1 MSKISFF
8 PGGYFSKTHNKY
20 VPAVKPVGEY
30 FFEDYLQKVKEG
42 YYQDEVL
49 HYRAGRID
57 KLKLPGVTPSGTFSY
72 RSSSNLKKHSGIL
85 VIDIDKDDQLPG
97 YDHNIVKL
105 KMSSDPYI
113 YACHLSCS
121 GDGGLAAYVK
131 VDPARHLD
139 AFQALEKYFAD
150 EYNLMID
157 PSGKDITRFRFVSY
171 DPDLILNEKAKV
183 WKKYIAKKKREPL
196 RHNFIFSDDDLDHVF
211 SQISAR
217 GVDLTYDYHD
227 WFRVG
232 CAISDH
238 FGAGGLDKFHLVSSQ
253 SDKYDSKACDQLYSI
268 LLKRGSRGIKI
279 GTFLWLAKMAGIEI
293 TSPRTRMIANIAM
306 SRKKQIGLSGGPK
319 NAKEA
324 KASAKKYLKE
334 MQDIEGEDV
343 DDMIDNIMKMPVDPS
358 VSGDNDD
365 ILPRLKAWLTTKDIK
380 FNKVTG
386 QHELNGEPLNDR
398 MYNSLYIEALE
409 MVSKKITKDLLFS
422 LIISDATK
430 GYHPFKEYFKK
441 VGSRNCEGCL
451 DEFLKCIEVPDEE
464 YRDLFLRKW
473 LLSIVASAH
482 GTYSLMILVL
492 TGSQRVGKTKFFRT
506 LLPDSLMPYYA
517 ESPLDEGKDS
527 EILMTQK
534 LLIVDDEF
542 SGKSKRDYK
551 RLKDLSSKQWFNVR
565 RPYGK
570 FSEDMRRYAVLAGN
584 SNEDEIINDPT
595 GNRRI
600 IPMNIKNI
608 DHERLEKIDRDDL
621 WADIYKEWKK
631 IGDGW
636 MLDRDDIQILNDKTE
651 GNRQPSIEEDLIQ
664 KHFDQ
669 VDESDVYAEYM
680 TATDIKIYIE
690 EKNPTVRIK
699 IWQLGTALKSL
710 GFTKTRKRIRGKS
723 NPSNVYIVKKL
734 LVNDDGSYEDPEE
747 IDDDIPF

>member
-8 PGGYFSKTHNKY
+8 PGGYFSKKANKY
-20 VPAVKPVGEY
+20 VPAVKPIGEA

-49 HYRAGRID
+49 HYRAGRIE
-57 KLKLPGVTPSGTFSY
+57 KLKLPGVTPSGTFVY
-72 RSSSNLKKHSGIL
+72 RSSNSLKKHSGIL
-85 VIDIDKDDQLPG
+85 VIDIDKDDQMPG
-97 YDHNIVKL
+97 YDHNVVKL

-150 EYNLMID
+150 EYQLMID
-157 PSGKDITRFRFVSY
+157 PSGKDISRFRFVSY
-171 DPDLILNEKAKV
+171 DPDLILNDKPKI
-183 WKKYIAKKKREPL
+183 WKKYLTKKKREPR
-196 RHNFIFSDDDLDHVF
+196 RHNFIFSNDDLDHVF

-217 GVDLTYDYHD
+217 GIDLTHDYHD
-227 WFRVG
+227 WFRIG

-238 FGAGGLDKFHLVSSQ
+238 FGPGGLDKFHLVSSQ
-253 SDKYDSKACDQLYSI
+253 SEKYDSKACDDLYSI
-268 LLKRGSRGIKI
+268 LLKRGSRGIGI
-279 GTFLWLAKMAGIEI
+279 GTFLWLAKMSGIEI
-293 TSPRTRMIANIAM
+293 SSPRTQQIAHIAF

-319 NAKEA
+319 NIKEA
-324 KASAKKYLKE
+324 TQSAKKYLKE
-334 MQDIEGEDV
+334 MQDIEGDDV
-343 DDMIDNIMKMPVDPS
+343 DEMIENVMKLPGDPA
-358 VSGDNDD
+358 SGDGDD
-365 ILPRLKAWLTTKDIK
+365 VLPRLKAWLTTKDIK

-386 QHELNGEPLNDR
+386 QHEMNGEPLNDR

-409 MVSKKITKDLLFS
+409 LVDKKITKDLLFS

-430 GYHPFKEYFKK
+430 GYHPFEEYFKK
-441 VGSRNCEGCL
+441 VGNRNGEGFI
-451 DEFLKCIEVPDEE
+451 DEFLDCIEVPDKE
-464 YRDLFLRKW
+464 YRDLFMRKW

-482 GTYSLMILVL
+482 GTYSLMIMVL
-492 TGSQRVGKTKFFRT
+492 TGDQRVGKTKFFRS
-506 LLPDSLMPYYA
+506 LLPDDLMAYYG
-517 ESPLDEGKDS
+517 ESQLDEKKDS

-551 RLKDLSSKQWFNVR
+551 KLKDLSSKQFFNIR

-570 FSEDMRRYAVLAGN
+570 FSEDMKRYAVLAGN

-600 IPMNIKNI
+600 IPMDVKNI
-608 DHERLEKIDRDDL
+608 DHDRLEEIDRDDL
-621 WADIYKEWKK
+621 WGELYREWKK

-636 MLDRDDIQILNDKTE
+636 MLNRDDIKVLNDKTE
-651 GNRQPSIEEDLIQ
+651 GNRQASIEEELIQ
-664 KHFDQ
+664 KHFDS
-669 VDESDVYAEYM
+669 VDESDVNAEYL

-690 EKNPTVRIK
+690 EKNPTVRIQ

-710 GFTKTRKRIRGKS
+710 GFTKTRKRIHGKA

-734 LVNDDGSYEDPEE
+734 MPGESNAFEE
-747 IDDDIPF
+747 YDEDIPF